1 MYRYAI
7 FTAAALLSA
16 VTTVYADP
24 PAPTTTAKSTDPRDQ
39 IVCRRNLRTGSLA
52 DTVRTCKTRRE
63 WDRDA
68 ESIRAPSSSSNSC
81 RDTANGGQC

>member
-1 MYRYAI
+1 MFRYAI

-39 IVCRRNLRTGSLA
+39 IVCRRHLRTGSLA
-52 DTVRTCKTRRE
+52 DTVRTCKTRRD
-63 WDRDA
+63 WDREA
-68 ESIRAPSSSSNSC
+68 EGIRSLSSSSSC
-81 RDTANGGQC
+81 RSEADGGQC

>member
-7 FTAAALLSA
+7 FTAAALISG

-24 PAPTTTAKSTDPRDQ
+24 PASTPTTKSADPRDQ
-39 IVCRRNLRTGSLA
+39 IVCRSQLRTGSLA
-52 DTVRTCKTRRE
+52 DRVRTCKTRRE

-68 ESIRAPSSSSNSC
+68 ESIRAASSSSNSC
-81 RDTANGGQC
+81 RDAANGGQC

>member
-7 FTAAALLSA
+7 FAAAALLTA

-24 PAPTTTAKSTDPRDQ
+24 PASNTRAKAVDPRDQ

-52 DTVRTCKTRRE
+52 DTVRICKTRRD

-68 ESIRAPSSSSNSC
+68 EGIRSPLNASNSC
-81 RDTANGGQC
+81 RDAANGGQC